1 MLINRQTIGAALL
14 CIPAEMREFLRWR
27 RGRHSGGCRVYYGF
41 DRLPAP
47 DDVAG
52 GGIIKT
58 QDLQR
63 AFPNC
68 PGDANL
74 LYLIS
79 SALPPFTGTLARRA
93 KAAGARLILN
103 QNGVFYAGW
112 YGPGWK
118 RQNGPMRRLM
128 AQADHVFYQSQFCKS
143 TADRFLG
150 TPSASWEVL
159 YNPVDTTA
167 FIPPIGAPGPG
178 QFNILLAGSHGASY
192 RVQLAVD
199 TLAQLRR
206 HLPEARLIV
215 AGRCLWR
222 PAEADALAEIRAH
235 AADRGILDAVEF
247 TGPYSQT
254 QALSLMH
261 RAHVLLH
268 TKYNDPCPRLVVEAM
283 ACGLP
288 VVYSATGGVPE
299 LVGEEAG
306 IGIPGPLDY
315 ERDHPPA
322 PEHLAAALEQVAAR
336 HSVFTQAAR
345 LRAVRHFDVQ
355 FWIERHRIIFDSMAG
370 QAGVS

>member
-1 MLINRQTIGAALL
+1 MVLNRQTVGAALIG
-14 CIPAEMREFLRWR
+14 IPVEIREFLRWR
-27 RGRHSGGCRVYYGF
+27 RGRHSGDGCRVYYGF
-41 DRLPAP
+41 DRLPASN
-47 DDVAG
+47 DVAG

-68 PGDANL
+68 PNNANL

-79 SALPPFTGTLARRA
+79 SALPSFAMTLARRA
-93 KAAGARLILN
+93 KAAGAPFVLN

-112 YGPGWK
+112 YGAGWQQ
-118 RQNGPMRRLM
+118 QNGPMRRLL
-128 AQADHVFYQSQFCKS
+128 ARADHVFYQSQFCKS

-150 TPSASWEVL
+150 TPSASWEIL
-159 YNPVDTTA
+159 HNPVDTATFA
-167 FIPPIGAPGPG
+167 PPERAPACDR
-178 QFNILLAGSHGASY
+178 FSILLAGSHGAFY
-192 RVQLAVD
+192 RAQLAVD
-199 TLAQLRR
+199 TLALLRR
-206 HLPEARLIV
+206 RLPEARLII

-222 PAEADALAEIRAH
+222 PSEETALAEIRAH
-235 AADRGILDAVEF
+235 AADQGVLDAVEF
-247 TGPYSQT
+247 TGPYSQA
-254 QALSLMH
+254 QALAVMH

-315 ERDHPPA
+315 ERDHPPS
-322 PEHLAAALEQVAAR
+322 PELLAEALARVAAQR
-336 HSVFTQAAR
+336 EAYAQAAR
-345 LRAVRHFDVQ
+345 LRAVRHFDLGP
-355 FWIERHRIIFDSMAG
+355 WLERHRAIFERLS
-370 QAGVS
+370 V